1 MQLKVLVGE
10 APSET
15 ATGGR
20 VRRLAAILVPRSHE
34 HFRQEAY
41 MDFDPRWTDDPRDR
55 DDRDRE
61 LSRGSRG
68 GLSNPRERE
77 RLDIR
82 DVFTRDLELPR
93 GPERER
99 VWARDSDVRLRGSEV
114 RTLATVGAFRVVPAG
129 DLRDGQDRPLD
140 PHRGDLR
147 HLRDSGLVETI
158 PAIGDDRALVMLT
171 ERGRDVLERNRWSNV
186 QRDILRL
193 AGVEQEFG
201 DRRDVDDERGRPQE
215 PKTRQ
220 EFYAGVR
227 SARHT
232 RFAVHR
238 PRELMHDA
246 QVYRAYLKE
255 AERLREQGASIRRVV
270 LDNELKREYQQFLQ
284 ERNRGRSDSDG
295 RPDRT
300 PEEIHRWAL
309 EHNLPEQDG
318 HVQFPDARIECEDRD
333 GRLRTEDLEVE
344 TLHYRG
350 GHASREG
357 ILRIH
362 SLQRRH
368 HACCRLPRWRRRR
381 RRSRSPLWT
390 HHHRQHREERWSQP
404 RSAPR

>member
-1 MQLKVLVGE
+1 MG
-10 APSET
+10 
-15 ATGGR
+15 
-20 VRRLAAILVPRSHE
+20 
-34 HFRQEAY
+34 
-41 MDFDPRWTDDPRDR
+41 FDPRWTDDARDR
-55 DDRDRE
+55 DDRGRE
-61 LSRGSRG
+61 LSQGSRG

-77 RLDIR
+77 RLDAR
-82 DVFTRDLELPR
+82 DVFTRDLELPHGR
-93 GPERER
+93 ERER
-99 VWARDSDVRLRGSEV
+99 VWARDSDVTLRGSEV

-129 DLRDGQDRPLD
+129 DMRDGQDRPLD

-147 HLRDSGLVETI
+147 HLRDQGLVETI
-158 PAIGDDRALVMLT
+158 PTIGNDRALVVLT

-186 QRDILRL
+186 HGEELRWE
-193 AGVEQEFG
+193 AIEREFG
-201 DRRDVDDERGRPQE
+201 NRCDPDDERSRPHE
-215 PKTRQ
+215 PKARQ

-227 SARHT
+227 SGRAT

-238 PRELMHDA
+238 PRELTHDA

-255 AERLREQGASIRRVV
+255 AERLREEGANIRRVV

-318 HVQFPDARIECEDRD
+318 HVQFPDARIEYDDCD

-350 GHASREG
+350 GHAAAKAASGFTRSSGSTMRVVSARGSGGGAGGRGRRIDLG
-357 ILRIH
+357 ITASTGKSGGRGFDPRFAEELLR
-362 SLQRRH
+362 
-368 HACCRLPRWRRRR
+368 
-381 RRSRSPLWT
+381 
-390 HHHRQHREERWSQP
+390 
-404 RSAPR
+404 